1 MEKRM
6 IYLVLPFIIGYF
18 SPAPYMRAQNYSSLV
33 TVESQKEILSYLAA
47 DDARGRASGSMM
59 NRVMAD
65 YIRELFTDYGLEPY
79 MDGSYFQQFR
89 MDDGSMGRNVIAMLT
104 PRRKSSKYI
113 VISAHYDHIGSLNG
127 YVYNGADDNASG
139 VTVLLG
145 LAKMFSNLRSRG
157 FGLEHNIIFAAF
169 DAKEEDMRG
178 SREFLNRLPFSK
190 KDIILNVNIDQIG
203 STLEPVHPGRKD
215 YVIMLGSQT
224 LKQEDRD
231 NVKEANLIH
240 KIGLDVDYTFY
251 GSPRF
256 ADYYFKVSDQASF
269 TAAGIPSVLF
279 TSGFHQNTY
288 KTTDDVDTIDFEVMR
303 KRMMLIFYSIF
314 LF

>member
-1 MEKRM
+1 MEKRI
-6 IYLVLPFIIGYF
+6 IYLVLPCILGIF
-18 SPAPYMRAQNYSSLV
+18 SSAPDLGGQDYSSLV
-33 TVESQKEILSYLAA
+33 TLESQKEILSYLAA
-47 DDARGRASGSMM
+47 DDARGRAAGSMM

-65 YIRELFTDYGLEPY
+65 YIRELFESYGLSPY
-79 MDGSYFQQFR
+79 TDGSYFQQFHLEN
-89 MDDGSMGRNVIAMLT
+89 GGIGRNVVGMVT

-145 LAKMFSNLRSRG
+145 LAKMFSNLRARG
-157 FGLEHNIIFAAF
+157 FGLEQNLIFVAF
-169 DAKEEDMRG
+169 DAKEEDMLG
-178 SREFLNRLPFSK
+178 SREFIKNLTIPK
-190 KDIILNVNIDQIG
+190 KDIVLNINIDQIG

-215 YVIMLGSQT
+215 YVIMLGANT
-224 LKQEDRD
+224 LKNEDRD

-240 KIGLDVDYTFY
+240 RIGLDVDYTFY

-256 ADYYFKVSDQASF
+256 ADYYYKVSDQASF
-269 TAAGIPSVLF
+269 RAAGIPSILF
-279 TSGFHQNTY
+279 TSGFHENTY
-288 KTTDDVDTIDFEVMR
+288 KTTDDVETIDFETLR

>member
-1 MEKRM
+1 MEKRVL
-6 IYLVLPFIIGYF
+6 YLVLPFIMGF
-18 SPAPYMRAQNYSSLV
+18 FPPASCLHAQNYSSLV
-33 TVESQKEILSYLAA
+33 TLESQKEILSYLSA
-47 DDARGRASGSMM
+47 DDARGRAAGSMM

-65 YIRELFTDYGLEPY
+65 YIRRLFTDYGLDPY
-79 MDGSYFQQFR
+79 YDGSYFQQFR
-89 MDDGSMGRNVIAMLT
+89 MEDGRMGRNVIAMVT

-113 VISAHYDHIGSLNG
+113 VLSAHYDHIGSLNG

-139 VTVLLG
+139 VTVLLS
-145 LAKMFSNLRSRG
+145 LARMFSNLRSRG
-157 FGLEHNIIFAAF
+157 FGLEHNLIFAAF
-169 DAKEEDMRG
+169 DAKEEDMQG
-178 SREFLNRLPFSK
+178 SREFIKNLPFPK
-190 KDIILNVNIDQIG
+190 KDIILNINIDQIG

-215 YVIMLGSQT
+215 YVIMLGEHT
-224 LKQEDRD
+224 LKNEDRN

-240 KIGLDVDYTFY
+240 RLGLDVDYTFY

-269 TAAGIPSVLF
+269 AAAGIPSILF
-279 TSGFHQNTY
+279 TSGFHKNTY
-288 KTTDDVDTIDFEVMR
+288 KTTDDADTIDFDVMR